1 MIISERWLRSSE
13 RWQDFARLSRR
24 VRLAIMLTIAL
35 FVASCKSSKQT
46 SELRSN
52 VQYRDVVK
60 IDSVVVRDTIKYY
73 TAGDTVF
80 VEKARWR
87 WLSKIDTVVV
97 RDTVERVKTQVIKET
112 ERVANWSGWLL
123 AAVFAAL
130 VFIVIKQRLRSN

>member
-1 MIISERWLRSSE
+1 M
-13 RWQDFARLSRR
+13 QF
-24 VRLAIMLTIAL
+24 
-35 FVASCKSSKQT
+35 
-46 SELRSN
+46 
-52 VQYRDVVK
+52 RDIVK

-73 TAGDTVF
+73 TEGDTVF

-123 AAVFAAL
+123 AASFAAL
-130 VFIVIKQRLRSN
+130 VFIMIKQRLRSN

>member
-1 MIISERWLRSSE
+1 M
-13 RWQDFARLSRR
+13 
-24 VRLAIMLTIAL
+24 IAL
-35 FVASCKSSKQT
+35 FGVSCRSSKQT

-60 IDSVVVRDTIKYY
+60 IDSVVVRDTIQYY
-73 TAGDTVF
+73 RAGDTVF

-123 AAVFAAL
+123 AAAFAAL
-130 VFIVIKQRLRSN
+130 VFMMIKQKLKSN